1 MHAYKFRLTSYEND
15 EFIREISVL
24 ANQTFEDF
32 HKCIV
37 KTCKFPGK
45 ELASFYLC
53 DNQWHKRQEITLM
66 DMSDETLD
74 ESDFDD
80 DESENKKPILV
91 MKDVKLN
98 KVINDPHQK
107 LIYIYDFFNLFTID
121 IELIKIIKVDSTEN
135 YPMVELAESDIIIRN
150 VVPSSIIEGEEYVF
164 LEEELSDDI
173 DIENDDIDEKDTFFE
188 DDQDSF

>member
-1 MHAYKFRLTSYEND
+1 
-15 EFIREISVL
+15 
-24 ANQTFEDF
+24 
-32 HKCIV
+32 
-37 KTCKFPGK
+37 
-45 ELASFYLC
+45 
-53 DNQWHKRQEITLM
+53 M

-164 LEEELSDDI
+164 
-173 DIENDDIDEKDTFFE
+173 
-188 DDQDSF
+188 

>member
-1 MHAYKFRLTSYEND
+1 MHAYKFRLTSDEND

-37 KTCKFPGK
+37 NTCKFPGN

-66 DMSDETLD
+66 DMSDEDLD
-74 ESDFDD
+74 ESDFDEE
-80 DESENKKPILV
+80 ESKKPILV

-98 KVINDPHQK
+98 KAINDPHQK
-107 LIYIYDFFNLFTID
+107 LIYIYDFFNLFTLE

-135 YPMVELAESDIIIRN
+135 YPKVELAESDIIIKH

-164 LEEELSDDI
+164 LEEELSDDL
-173 DIENDDIDEKDTFFE
+173 DLDNGDLDEEDDVDTFI
-188 DDQDSF
+188 DDQDNF